1 MITTTEAA
9 EVAAVAPS
17 TIKRWA
23 DQGILPFSLTAGGHR
38 RFERFVVER
47 LLREQPVAVLSGDL
61 LASAWVRCL
70 VDGRR
75 LPGLLGGR
83 RESKMSAP
91 SRFMKRVV
99 GLVSGLAMSAGC
111 ATSTTE
117 RLHLPPLQTVAHV
130 DLSRYVGT
138 WHEIAN
144 FPQSFQRGCTATTA
158 TYTLRAD
165 GDIDVLNR
173 CRKGSLVGKEKSA
186 LGRAHVVDRATNAK
200 LEVSFFRPFW
210 GDYWIIDLADD
221 YSYAVVGHP
230 GRDYLWILARAPT
243 MAEATFQG
251 IVARLQAGGYQ
262 TSRLVRT
269 LQGAGPGADASSAR
283 PRERS

>member
-1 MITTTEAA
+1 
-9 EVAAVAPS
+9 
-17 TIKRWA
+17 
-23 DQGILPFSLTAGGHR
+23 
-38 RFERFVVER
+38 
-47 LLREQPVAVLSGDL
+47 
-61 LASAWVRCL
+61 
-70 VDGRR
+70 
-75 LPGLLGGR
+75 
-83 RESKMSAP
+83 MSAP
-91 SRFMKRVV
+91 SRIMKRVV
-99 GLVSGLAMSAGC
+99 GVVWGLAMSARC

-117 RLHLPPLQTVAHV
+117 RLRLPPLQTVAHV

-138 WHEIAN
+138 WYEIAN

-173 CRKGSLVGKEKSA
+173 CRKGSLDGKEKSA
-186 LGRAHVVDRATNAK
+186 LGHARVLDRATNAK

-210 GDYWIIDLADD
+210 GDYWVIDLADD

-230 GRDYLWILARAPT
+230 GRDYLWILARTPR

-251 IVARLQAGGYQ
+251 IVDRLKLHGYE

-269 LQGAGPGADASSAR
+269 LQVAGSPPAGESRS
-283 PRERS
+283 PERS